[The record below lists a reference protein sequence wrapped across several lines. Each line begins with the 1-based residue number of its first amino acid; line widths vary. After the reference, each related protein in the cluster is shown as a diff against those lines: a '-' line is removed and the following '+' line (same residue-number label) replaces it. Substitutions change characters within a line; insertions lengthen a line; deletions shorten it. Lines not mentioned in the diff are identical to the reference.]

1 METNTMSPALN
12 RTADV
17 SIENHGS
24 LFLFRLLTPA
34 ATEFVDENVSEDA
47 QFLGNALA
55 VEPRCAQDLAQGMID
70 AGLAVL

>member
-1 METNTMSPALN
+1 MSPALN

-24 LFLFRLLTPA
+24 LILFRLLTPA
-34 ATEFVDENVSEDA
+34 ATDFVDENVSEDA

-55 VEPRCAQDLAQGMID
+55 VEPRYAQNLAEGMIE

>member
-1 METNTMSPALN
+1 MSPALN

-24 LFLFRLLTPA
+24 LMLFRLLTPA
-34 ATEFVDENVSEDA
+34 ATDFVDENVSEDA

-55 VEPRCAQDLAQGMID
+55 VEPRYAQDLAQGMID